1 MRDSVFW
8 RWAILLSYCF
18 ITASSQMIWLEFSGI
33 AVPQMILIFH
43 VNLLMIGLMVSIWP
57 LISIP
62 LALISGVLADRLG
75 YRFTISLGGSIIAL
89 FSWLRLIAGKDFTL
103 LLLFQSLAGIGQTFI
118 YDSVTKLV
126 GELFPINEQA
136 LANGVGAMSEIL
148 GMALALVISPLL
160 VPTPSYNY
168 LMINIIVYS
177 LISTI
182 SLITFIIIGKTTY
195 VNTHSG
201 YEISTNISMRD
212 IMSIMRMRT
221 IVILMILFFVGTGIF
236 AALTQWIEPILYS
249 RNIPQIYSDLAG
261 MVMLIS
267 GSLGMI
273 LIPYIYGKLHTR
285 SLFTINTSILT
296 LLLILFSIRLQYP
309 ILYFI
314 IAALIGFLLLSLAP
328 LGLQLSLEIVGTKIT
343 GTTTG
348 LLGLMSE
355 AGAFLMVIIIGE
367 IYSTTES
374 QFKGNPWFIPIIVMS
389 LLSLVLSILSLL
401 IVIDRDQ
408 SSFRT

>member
-1 MRDSVFW
+1 
-8 RWAILLSYCF
+8 
-18 ITASSQMIWLEFSGI
+18 MIWLEFSGI
-33 AVPQMILIFH
+33 AVPQMVLIFH
-43 VNLLMIGLMVSIWP
+43 VSLLMIGLMVSIWP

-89 FSWLRLIAGKDFTL
+89 FSWLRLIAGRDFTL
-103 LLLFQSLAGIGQTFI
+103 LLVFQSLAGIGQTFI

-126 GELFPINEQA
+126 GELFPANEQA
-136 LANGVGAMSEIL
+136 LANGVGTMSEIL
-148 GMALALVISPLL
+148 GMALALIVSPLL
-160 VPTPSYNY
+160 VPVPSYNY

-182 SLITFIIIGKTTY
+182 ALITFVVINKITY
-195 VNTHSG
+195 IHAHGN
-201 YEISTNISMRD
+201 YESNTNISIHD
-212 IMSIMRMRT
+212 IMNIMRIRT
-221 IVILMILFFVGTGIF
+221 IIVLMVLFFVGTGIF
-236 AALTQWIEPILYS
+236 ASLTQWIEPILYS
-249 RNIPQIYSDLAG
+249 RGIPQIYSDLAG

-273 LIPYIYGKLHTR
+273 LIPYIYGKIHTR

-296 LLLILFSIRLQYP
+296 LLLILFSIRLPYS
-309 ILYFI
+309 ILYLI
-314 IAALIGFLLLSLAP
+314 IVALTGFLLLSLAP

-355 AGAFLMVIIIGE
+355 AGAFLMIIIIGE
-367 IYSTTES
+367 IYDITKTW
-374 QFKGNPWFIPIIVMS
+374 FKGNPWFMPIMVMG
-389 LLSLVLSILSLL
+389 LLSLILSILGLL
-401 IVIDRDQ
+401 IMINRH
-408 SSFRT
+408 